1 MYSYDDIK
9 LMFDWG
15 LFTPEQVAEFVPS
28 CITEEE
34 FTKMTGKPFSES

>member
-9 LMFDWG
+9 LMYDWG
-15 LFTPEQVAEFVPS
+15 FFTPEQVSEFVPS

-34 FTKMTGKPFSES
+34 MKEIVGK

>member
-15 LFTPEQVAEFVPS
+15 LFTPEQGAEFVPS

-34 FTKMTGKPFSES
+34 FTKMIGKPFSES

>member
-15 LFTPEQVAEFVPS
+15 CFTPEQVMEFVPLF
-28 CITEEE
+28 ITEDE
-34 FTKMTGKPFSES
+34 FTKMTGKPFSKS